1 MFGRCR
7 DALVRL
13 PASATLPGDSKDRSP
28 RHERKLSAGRH
39 EVRVL
44 ASDGYLVALSIGDD
58 QDRTVVRE
66 VLRSFQK
73 IDTRL
78 EHRSASTSHLH
89 TSGDAGRIEKAL
101 VVRRCITKDH
111 TDCRNVVR
119 DRVACDR
126 AERFTEQ
133 TPV

>member
-1 MFGRCR
+1 MFGRGR

-13 PASATLPGDSKDRSP
+13 PASATLPSDSKDRSP
-28 RHERKLSAGRH
+28 RHERKACAGRH

-58 QDRTVVRE
+58 QDRTVVRK

-89 TSGDAGRIEKAL
+89 STGDAGRIEKTL
-101 VVRRCITKDH
+101 VVGRRIAKDDSHGRNIVRNCIT
-111 TDCRNVVR
+111 
-119 DRVACDR
+119 CDR
-126 AERFTEQ
+126 
-133 TPV
+133 